1 MQKNGEDD
9 FAMYVAM
16 INKHCNEFKLAD
28 LGADNFKCL
37 VFAQGLTS
45 GRDVEIKRCVL
56 TKLENEPNL
65 TLQKLM
71 EDCQKIEI
79 IKKKKIDGYQS

>member
-1 MQKNGEDD
+1 MW
-9 FAMYVAM
+9 
-16 INKHCNEFKLAD
+16 KLR
-28 LGADNFKCL
+28 G
-37 VFAQGLTS
+37 
-45 GRDVEIKRCVL
+45 VL